1 MQSSIKC
8 LQNNCHI
15 FSFGWKEWPGYS
27 LKHFLERKI
36 ISMEVI
42 WVWNDVHWN
51 MLFLSLHACCC
62 FFHLSHASSS
72 CLPLLFP
79 VLLPVSTST
88 LTKLM
93 SWIYL
98 WFPLYLGSPWP
109 SPPLPFFPTLF
120 GHSLW
125 ILTPVSEDPGLDYPL
140 LPIPVETTSNPVS
153 HNEIRQRQWLAL
165 IKSSFVSHHLRL
177 NPTHEGSWH

>member
-1 MQSSIKC
+1 MFHFVEKSGQD
-8 LQNNCHI
+8 I
-15 FSFGWKEWPGYS
+15 F
-27 LKHFLERKI
+27 LNIFLERKFF
-36 ISMEVI
+36 SMEVI
-42 WVWNDVHWN
+42 WVWNDMTWDDNVH
-51 MLFLSLHACCC
+51 C
-62 FFHLSHASSS
+62 FFQVYMHVVFCPLASSS

-98 WFPLYLGSPWP
+98 WFPPWKSLAFTAFTILSTLY
-109 SPPLPFFPTLF
+109 

-177 NPTHEGSWH
+177 YPTHEGSWH